1 MYIYVCVSYIYIH
14 IYSNY
19 PLNIFREAQ
28 VFGIV
33 CCQSLAMSCH
43 VLPWLRSCKDW
54 WTLSARHYASNDM
67 WWWYVSVFQGFPR
80 LMSDKTTKHGV
91 KTCHDAPSRS
101 SQPVHKIIQDHP
113 GSCWELHFCFHLQ
126 PHWQH
131 LATAS
136 AYLCECSHCGPCS
149 RVGVNSRWFARLRAV
164 KTFLENLAAEYY
176 WGLFNRFRFLVVIW
190 VIVVWSGH
198 ALLCFTDFTGT
209 EDAVMRCWTLCK
221 TWWWSMSKRGTV
233 VTGR

>member
-1 MYIYVCVSYIYIH
+1 MVIC
-14 IYSNY
+14 
-19 PLNIFREAQ
+19 F
-28 VFGIV
+28 
-33 CCQSLAMSCH
+33 C
-43 VLPWLRSCKDW
+43 
-54 WTLSARHYASNDM
+54 
-67 WWWYVSVFQGFPR
+67 FPR
-80 LMSDKTTKHGV
+80 FSKADVGQDNKARRQDMSR
-91 KTCHDAPSRS
+91 RS
-101 SQPVHKIIQDHP
+101 VSEFTACAQDHP